1 MDLSLCNETP
11 MIASMPH
18 FLNGDPKLLQ
28 DVDGL
33 QPVENKHGIYI
44 DFEIVNSIE
53 QKILLRLPIIFLDFR
68 YSSFYS

>member
-28 DVDGL
+28 DIDGL
-33 QPVENKHGIYI
+33 QPDEKKHGIYI
-44 DFEIVNSIE
+44 DFEIVN
-53 QKILLRLPIIFLDFR
+53 
-68 YSSFYS
+68 FYAKKVSRCL